1 MTKVTKSETVS
12 TSLPRSGSFSNLARI
27 LREGRMKRL
36 FNPRKKSDGE
46 PAVEQGSTLDRIVK
60 DKEGVKKRLEEE
72 EREFLTKK
80 REAERKMIEFEK
92 QEVLRREQ
100 EIVEKNQALV
110 EIKRKNQLVQDKVTE
125 QIKML
130 HMKLEELRTE
140 HKCNETSTEN
150 VIASLTDKL
159 AEVQQSLSH
168 RVEAFAE
175 DEDNFP
181 SAPAYREGE
190 DPGDVSPSTGLYP
203 ALPAQAGIRTM
214 PRSIS
219 LHHVQHDQTDGV
231 IRKEGGS
238 LGSSPQISLTSTGS
252 SRSIT
257 PRLDSDT
264 SI

>member
-1 MTKVTKSETVS
+1 
-12 TSLPRSGSFSNLARI
+12 
-27 LREGRMKRL
+27 MKRL
-36 FNPRKKSDGE
+36 FHPRKKSDGE
-46 PAVEQGSTLDRIVK
+46 PALEQGSTLDRIVK
-60 DKEGVKKRLEEE
+60 DKEGVRKRLEEE
-72 EREFLTKK
+72 EKEFLNKK

-92 QEVLRREQ
+92 QEVHRREQ
-100 EIVEKNQALV
+100 EIVEKNSELV
-110 EIKRKNQLVQDKVTE
+110 ELKRKNQMVQDKVTE

-140 HKCNETSTEN
+140 HKCIETSSEN

-159 AEVQQSLSH
+159 AEVQQSLSQ
-168 RVEAFAE
+168 RVEAFTE
-175 DEDNFP
+175 EEDNFP
-181 SAPAYREGE
+181 SAPAYRETE
-190 DPGDVSPSTGLYP
+190 EEHGDVSPSGLYP

-219 LHHVQHDQTDGV
+219 LHHVQPDQTDGMNK
-231 IRKEGGS
+231 KEGGGS
-238 LGSSPQISLTSTGS
+238 LGSSPQISLNSTGS